1 MIARRLA
8 ALACLIVSAAASAG
22 EDARAQFKRFLAE
35 VHGFE
40 AVFEQQVFDETGKP
54 TETSSGRV
62 AVSRPGR
69 FDWDYRQPY
78 QQRIVSDGKTLW
90 VYDADLAQ
98 LTVNAVRP
106 GAADSPARLLGDD
119 FNLDEAFQVDP
130 APDADGL
137 AWLHLRPRS
146 AQPQFS
152 EVWLGLREGRV
163 AAMRLKD
170 NLGQVTAL
178 RFSELVPNPALPAAR
193 FQFEPPPGTDVI
205 HGMGD

>member
-1 MIARRLA
+1 MIARGLA
-8 ALACLIVSAAASAG
+8 AIASLLLCSAAFAG
-22 EDARAQFKRFLAE
+22 DDARAQFQRFLAE
-35 VHGFE
+35 VRGFE
-40 AVFEQQVFDETGKP
+40 AGFEQQVFDETGKLG
-54 TETSSGRV
+54 ETSSGRV

-69 FDWDYRQPY
+69 FDWDYQKPY

-98 LTVNAVRP
+98 LTVNDVKP

-119 FNLDEAFQVDP
+119 FKLDQSFVVDI

-146 AQPQFS
+146 AQPQFA
-152 EVWLGLREGRV
+152 EVWLGLKNGRI

-170 NLGQVTAL
+170 NLGQITAI
-178 RFSELVPNPALPAAR
+178 RFSDLVPNPALQAAR
-193 FQFEPPPGTDVI
+193 FHFEAPPGVDVI
-205 HGMGD
+205 HGMGN